1 MGVKTCRHK
10 GQPPVGSSL
19 SGSHDTAAAQFCLT
33 AQQNFIFWLSSFL
46 VFEKIIYGRLSF
58 RQRHFFFVN
67 NFTGRI
73 SHLSRPAVG
82 SVRLRS
88 RPGPARP
95 RCYCGPG
102 ARDHSTVLLRS
113 QSCRAKLDPSTE
125 LSLSPA
131 RDQVTTL
138 ETFRSGKRP
147 FDPFFQVA
155 AFTEAFELLS
165 Q

>member
-33 AQQNFIFWLSSFL
+33 AQQNFIYLLSFFL
-46 VFEKIIYGRLSF
+46 VFVKVIYGRLSF
-58 RQRHFFFVN
+58 RQRHFVN

-73 SHLSRPAVG
+73 SHLSWPAVG

-95 RCYCGPG
+95 RCYCGAG
-102 ARDHSTVLLRS
+102 ARYHSTVLLRS

-125 LSLSPA
+125 LSRAPA
-131 RDQVTTL
+131 RDRVTTL
-138 ETFRSGKRP
+138 ETFRSGETP
-147 FDPFFQVA
+147 FDPF
-155 AFTEAFELLS
+155 
-165 Q
+165 

>member
-1 MGVKTCRHK
+1 MQKEKGPLKIRKWLENPCQTLQRIAGGVGVKTCRHK

-95 RCYCGPG
+95 RCYCGAG
-102 ARDHSTVLLRS
+102 ARYYSY
-113 QSCRAKLDPSTE
+113 CGARAAEPS
-125 LSLSPA
+125 
-131 RDQVTTL
+131 
-138 ETFRSGKRP
+138 
-147 FDPFFQVA
+147 
-155 AFTEAFELLS
+155 
-165 Q
+165 